1 MFIFAQK
8 VSDNEQFLQTLL
20 TLYFRLSKTYRFII
34 YWHLDCVINC
44 KQTSYL
50 IMDTKIVK
58 KKSKLKIVLVGLTII
73 VAGSLFSLY
82 FVKQKKTYNVSAED
96 IQMEEV
102 TRGKFEDMLM
112 LTAQT
117 QSLNSS
123 LVNVLEGG
131 AIKEIFAEDGQIL
144 TKGQPIAQVY
154 NPNTEFNYLNQETGI
169 MQQISQMRSTL
180 LELKNQ
186 EFAQDKELLQS
197 QNDYNTALQS
207 FNLQKRLYDAQIGKK
222 TDYDIS
228 LQNLNYQKQRKS
240 IVENGAFNEKKSR
253 SSQMSAVNSSISQME
268 KSLQILHSNKNNFL
282 IMAPA
287 SGRLSSFNV
296 SIGENLTT
304 GQSIGK
310 IDLMDGYKL
319 VAKVDEYYINKLQN
333 GIKGSLDNDSK
344 QYSVIITKILP
355 EVKDGQ
361 FSVELNFTDVKPQNL
376 KIGMTFGVKM
386 KLSADTQSVMV
397 PKGNFYKDTNGKWIF
412 VVKGNKAEKRNIVL
426 GRENPLFYEVV
437 SGLKSGETVIT
448 SDYSDIKKY
457 EILEIKNKK

>member
-1 MFIFAQK
+1 
-8 VSDNEQFLQTLL
+8 
-20 TLYFRLSKTYRFII
+20 
-34 YWHLDCVINC
+34 
-44 KQTSYL
+44 
-50 IMDTKIVK
+50 MDTKIVK
-58 KKSKLKIVLVGLTII
+58 KKSKFKIVLVGLTII

-253 SSQMSAVNSSISQME
+253 SSQISAVNSSISQME